1 MPNLID
7 FLKIIFLHVIL
18 VRILVMLSDGTRLDD
33 NEYLERLESTNKL
46 VYNNWVHR
54 NSYV

>member
-46 VYNNWVHR
+46 VHNNWVHR
-54 NSYV
+54 DSYV

>member
-33 NEYLERLESTNKL
+33 NEYLERLETTNKL

-54 NSYV
+54 DSYV